1 MRKILLF
8 ILLFIS
14 IKVFCSNEN
23 RPAGARYFAMG
34 NASVALY
41 DEWSGFHNQ
50 ASLALLKKKSL
61 GAYYEN
67 RFTNKE
73 LSTKSFYINIPSKFG
88 CFSGN
93 YTQFGFELY
102 KESKI
107 GLSYSRALGKHFWAG
122 LQFNQ
127 ISKKLNAEYGSQSK
141 YTIEFGLLAE
151 IASNFYMGFH
161 LSNPTQEKFETWDYD
176 DKIPTIGR
184 FGISWKLSNGAII
197 SSEILKNI
205 DDNLQVK
212 AGIEYP
218 VNEKLFFR
226 AGAYN
231 HPNSISLGIGYNF
244 SNLKTNIAFSR
255 HPVLGYTP
263 SADISFQF

>member
-1 MRKILLF
+1 MRNFLLF

-23 RPAGARYFAMG
+23 RPAGARSFAMG

-41 DEWSGFHNQ
+41 NEWSGFHNQ
-50 ASLALLKKKSL
+50 AGLALLTKKSF

-73 LSTKSFYINIPSKFG
+73 LSTKSFHLNIPSKFG
-88 CFSGN
+88 CFSAN

-127 ISKKLNAEYGSQSK
+127 IRKKLNAEYGSQSK
-141 YTIEFGLLAE
+141 YTFEFGLLAE
-151 IASNFYMGFH
+151 VASNFYIGFH
-161 LSNPTQEKFETWDYD
+161 LSNPTQERFETWDYD
-176 DKIPTIGR
+176 DKIPTVGR
-184 FGISWKLSNGAII
+184 FGISWKLSNGVII
-197 SSEILKNI
+197 STEILKNI
-205 DDNLQVK
+205 DDNLQIK

-218 VNEKLFFR
+218 VNDKLFFR
-226 AGAYN
+226 VGAFN

-244 SNLKTNIAFSR
+244 SKLKTNIAFSR

-263 SADISFQF
+263 SADISFEF